1 MPFFL
6 QTEKSI
12 IEEKKKHA
20 EEDVA
25 KLRMEKENS
34 DKIISELNQN
44 LEAMKMSYKEQFHQL
59 EKERIAQMELE
70 VKIKEAE
77 SLLEESR
84 NRREE
89 IEAISESKCQNWN
102 KKESNF
108 QCFINSYL
116 QSVQVI
122 HAYF

>member
-1 MPFFL
+1 M

-25 KLRMEKENS
+25 KLRKEKENS

-44 LEAMKMSYKEQFHQL
+44 LEAMKMSYNEQFHQL
-59 EKERIAQMELE
+59 EKKERIAQMELE
-70 VKIKEAE
+70 EKIKEAE

-102 KKESNF
+102 KKENNF

-116 QSVQVI
+116 RSVQVI